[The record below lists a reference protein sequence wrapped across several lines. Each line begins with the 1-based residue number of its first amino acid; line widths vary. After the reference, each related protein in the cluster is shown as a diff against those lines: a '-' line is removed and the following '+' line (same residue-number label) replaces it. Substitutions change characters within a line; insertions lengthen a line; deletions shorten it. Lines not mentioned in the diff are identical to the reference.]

1 MVRGILGI
9 IVGYLIFAGSA
20 VALFAL
26 SRQDPHIS
34 ASPRFLVLSIV
45 YGIFFAL
52 LAGYITALIANV
64 NDLRYV
70 LLLAAIMAAAAL
82 VSLLARPGA
91 GAIWSQLSALLL
103 MAPAALVGGHLRL
116 QQLRRSS
123 KNI

>member
-1 MVRGILGI
+1 MLRGILAI

-26 SRQDPHIS
+26 SRHDPHTS
-34 ASPRFLVLSIV
+34 APPKFLVLSIL
-45 YGIFFAL
+45 YGMFFAL
-52 LAGYITALIANV
+52 LAGYLTALIGNV

-70 LLLAAIMAAAAL
+70 LLLAAIIAVGAL

-91 GAIWSQLSALLL
+91 GAIWSQVSALLF

-116 QQLRRSS
+116 QQLRRRDS
-123 KNI
+123 